1 MICKI
6 TDFSNKEIIN
16 INAGHRFGNI
26 VDVSFDSQTG
36 QIHSLIVPSKREGF
50 SLFEKQYEYEIPWAD
65 VEKVGDDYIFVK
77 FDAPQHNAPAKRKSF
92 F

>member
-1 MICKI
+1 MICRV

-16 INAGHRFGNI
+16 INDGHRFGNI
-26 VDVSFDSQTG
+26 VDVVFDSETG
-36 QIHSLIVPSKREGF
+36 QIRSLIVPAKRDGF
-50 SLFEKQYEYEIPWAD
+50 SFLEKPYEYEIPWND

-77 FDAPQHNAPAKRKSF
+77 FDAPQRNMPAKRKSF